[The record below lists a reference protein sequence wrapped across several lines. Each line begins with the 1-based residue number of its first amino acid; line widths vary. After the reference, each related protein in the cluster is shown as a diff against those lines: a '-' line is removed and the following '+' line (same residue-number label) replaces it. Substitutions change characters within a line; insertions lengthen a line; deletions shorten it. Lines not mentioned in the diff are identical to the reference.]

1 MKNRLRPD
9 IFLNTIYEL
18 DTALLKD
25 LKINSIIVDIDNTLV
40 SWNTKEPDDKVYELV
55 RKLGAEGFNI
65 CILSNGTRKRVEE
78 FNKYLKLPAVYKA
91 IKPSKTAFRRAM
103 KLMNSVPANTA
114 VIGDQIFTDVL
125 GGNRLGL
132 YTILVAPISDKE
144 FIWTRIIRKLER
156 HILKKHNHFNKEH

>member
-1 MKNRLRPD
+1 M
-9 IFLNTIYEL
+9 
-18 DTALLKD
+18 
-25 LKINSIIVDIDNTLV
+25 
-40 SWNTKEPDDKVYELV
+40 
-55 RKLGAEGFNI
+55 
-65 CILSNGTRKRVEE
+65 
-78 FNKYLKLPAVYKA
+78 KLPAVYKA